1 MVPRAGIEPATLSLE
16 GSCSI
21 QLSYRG
27 MTPSVKGLREEYN
40 IQAMKSQD
48 HVSFIEKITTNIGS
62 FSSLIIHTILFAAIL
77 LIGALNILSWDIVL
91 LVLTTGVSLE
101 AIYLAIFIQ
110 MSVNQQSQVIKDVE
124 QDVDE
129 IKVDVDEIQEN
140 VGEIQKD
147 IDAIEEDVDD
157 IQEDDEE
164 DSRRD
169 KEHQEVLNAMSANLQ
184 KLLNDIE
191 KMKKS

>member
-16 GSCSI
+16 VSCSI